1 MDKKAIINKKTVLL
15 NRDEIHGAAAFH
27 KDRVAFALLNGLF
40 VFNDDPEDDR
50 DHQHWL
56 CEDYG
61 LTITDFESVIRGYMK
76 PGAITLYIS
85 SDFEPVDT
93 SALNISGLQQLLDK
107 YVDVYDTDEVT
118 VYNGVQIG
126 NVGSIWVP
134 KEKIVKIML

>member
-1 MDKKAIINKKTVLL
+1 MYK
-15 NRDEIHGAAAFH
+15 R
-27 KDRVAFALLNGLF
+27 
-40 VFNDDPEDDR
+40 
-50 DHQHWL
+50 Q
-56 CEDYG
+56 
-61 LTITDFESVIRGYMK
+61 
-76 PGAITLYIS
+76 TLYIS